1 MFHHTF
7 YIHVGSLQCDFFHV
21 SEAHGITNA
30 DYIFT
35 STEFLSSVSYFMF
48 SKIMEI
54 TTLLHFSQHMV
65 SPQGGNIDMFGNFDT
80 SIGFFTFLTFIE
92 LLSSMNSSVYL

>member
-35 STEFLSSVSYFMF
+35 STEFLSSVSYFML

-54 TTLLHFSQHMV
+54 TKYFT
-65 SPQGGNIDMFGNFDT
+65 T
-80 SIGFFTFLTFIE
+80 FFTTYGF
-92 LLSSMNSSVYL
+92 SSGR